1 MDYKDYYKT
10 LGVAKSA
17 TEAEIKKAYRR
28 MAAKFHPDVNK
39 DDPNAEKRFKEVGE
53 AYEVLKDKEKR
64 TLYDRVGS
72 NWKQYQN
79 TSPGAGSGAGNPFS
93 GADGA
98 SGARRSYRPS
108 GGTTGGQINLDD
120 LFQDLNSGSQG
131 GGGFSDFFKT
141 FFSGANGPGAGASAG
156 GPSSFQN
163 QASSQNHGAKK
174 GLDIEVPLEITLHEA
189 FNGSERDVSIRGN
202 KIKIRIPKGIE
213 EGKKLKVSGKGDQD
227 TSGKKGDLFLKV
239 KFVKS
244 GLYERKAHDVYLEQP
259 IDLYTAILGGE
270 VKVATLK
277 GSVKLKIPAGTQ
289 PGDKFKLS
297 GLGMPHMSDPIKK
310 GNFIVVADI
319 EIPKNLST
327 KQTKLFEE
335 LRKG

>member
-10 LGVAKSA
+10 LGVDKSA
-17 TEAEIKKAYRR
+17 SEAEIKKAYRR

-53 AYEVLKDKEKR
+53 AYEVLRDKEKR
-64 TLYDRVGS
+64 ALYDRVGA

-79 TSPGAGSGAGNPFS
+79 TSTGAGNPFS
-93 GADGA
+93 GFGGA
-98 SGARRSYRPS
+98 GGARRSYRPS
-108 GGTTGGQINLDD
+108 GAGSGQINLDD

-131 GGGFSDFFKT
+131 GGAGGFSDFFKT
-141 FFSGANGPGAGASAG
+141 FFSGGGNANASAAQG
-156 GPSSFQN
+156 
-163 QASSQNHGAKK
+163 QARTQSHGSKK
-174 GLDIEVPLEITLHEA
+174 GLDIEVNLEITLHEA

-213 EGKKLKVSGKGDQD
+213 EGKKLKVAGKGDQD
-227 TSGKKGDLFLKV
+227 ATGRKGDLYLKI

-244 GLYERKAHDVYLEQP
+244 GLYERKAHDIYLEQP

-289 PGDKFKLS
+289 PGDKFKLG
-297 GLGMPHMSDPIKK
+297 GLGMPHMSDPTKK

-319 EIPKNLST
+319 EIPKNLT
-327 KQTKLFEE
+327 AKQKKIFEE